1 MCLIHQ
7 QAPFDRC
14 VLCSICATEAHDATL
29 TMLTMFSD
37 AAQIRFVRLC
47 STKETVTRHAYDSS
61 SAKQSINLANGLP
74 LSATTAEQLHD
85 QGSWCP
91 QIRLYSCATH
101 FSLRYFILDDQ
112 NGAIQVLPV
121 LYQKKRD
128 PEGVW
133 HQL

>member
-1 MCLIHQ
+1 MSFVCVGQAKGCVLSISRLHLIG
-7 QAPFDRC
+7 

-29 TMLTMFSD
+29 MMSSD

-47 STKETVTRHAYDSS
+47 SAKEAVTRHAYDSR

-101 FSLRYFILDDQ
+101 FS
-112 NGAIQVLPV
+112 
-121 LYQKKRD
+121 
-128 PEGVW
+128 
-133 HQL
+133 